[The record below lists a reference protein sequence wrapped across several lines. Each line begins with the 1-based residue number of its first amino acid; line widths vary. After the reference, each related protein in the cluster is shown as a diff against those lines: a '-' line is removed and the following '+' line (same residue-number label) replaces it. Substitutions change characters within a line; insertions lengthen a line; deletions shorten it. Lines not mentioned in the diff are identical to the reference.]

1 MDTFVKLSAFG
12 HMKRILYLVAIF
24 TGLRVAFNWGR
35 SFFLPKLRVAILDGE
50 TLQFDAYGEV
60 RIRVNARPSPKAIDS
75 EARAG
80 MISLYLESPG
90 ISSLFYAFMRL
101 TSHFGYGH
109 VEIAFYEVN
118 HNVTF
123 FAVRNILRSNLD
135 RLRINQ
141 YIEGLKFSSDDD
153 EIVLLQGVF
162 HKLNSLGIKASFA
175 TPDECVSL
183 AVNPSLLVPKQRN
196 LATEA
201 LRRKYRRI
209 ARKLMTDR
217 SVSSAPPK
225 YSMKLS

>member
-1 MDTFVKLSAFG
+1 
-12 HMKRILYLVAIF
+12 MKRILYLVAMF
-24 TGLRVAFNWGR
+24 TGVRAAFNWGR
-35 SFFLPKLRVAILDGE
+35 SCFMPKLRVAILDGE
-50 TLQFDAYGEV
+50 TLQFDEYGEV
-60 RIRVNARPSPKAIDS
+60 RIHVNARPSPKASDS

-90 ISSLFYAFMRL
+90 ISSLLYTFIRL

-109 VEIAFYEVN
+109 VEIAFYEAN
-118 HNVTF
+118 DRVTF

-135 RLRINQ
+135 RLRLNQ
-141 YIEGLKFSSDDD
+141 YFVGLKFSSDDD
-153 EIVLLQGVF
+153 EIILLRGML

-209 ARKLMTDR
+209 ERKLVTDR
-217 SVSSAPPK
+217 NVPNAPQK
-225 YSMKLS
+225 YSIELT